1 MLYQLRI
8 LKKLFQAKRSN
19 KPLSKHSFHTHCIC
33 TNTIPI
39 SNTKHTIPCKRAH
52 NTIYRLC
59 NIISSPKGNPEMKR
73 TKIDIVYDMLK
84 AIEAKGGKILPTH
97 LLYKSNLS
105 HKRMKLYLEEL
116 KKKNVIQETIIKEKK
131 YYEMTEDG
139 WRFLHKLKQVR
150 EFTDAFGI

>member
-1 MLYQLRI
+1 
-8 LKKLFQAKRSN
+8 
-19 KPLSKHSFHTHCIC
+19 
-33 TNTIPI
+33 
-39 SNTKHTIPCKRAH
+39 
-52 NTIYRLC
+52 
-59 NIISSPKGNPEMKR
+59 MKR